1 MADRRSPNAQFR
13 CFAACWPDEATR
25 SRLDRAAA
33 LAHALHPRARRV
45 RRDNLHLTLAFIGEL
60 PEAGARQAAQALRG
74 IELEPFAWTLD
85 HIGRFERARVLWASG
100 PAQPH
105 LAQLAERVRGLLRDL
120 QIDFDRKP
128 FAAHVTLLRD
138 LPPGRAPG
146 ADERVEPIEA
156 FAWPIHAALLLVSE
170 RDARG
175 ATLYRVLDPR

>member
-1 MADRRSPNAQFR
+1 MR

-45 RRDNLHLTLAFIGEL
+45 RRENLHLTLAFIGEL
-60 PEAGARQAAQALRG
+60 PEPAAQRAAQALRG

-85 HIGRFERARVLWASG
+85 HIGRFERARVLWAGG
-100 PAQPH
+100 PAQPQ
-105 LAQLAERVRGLLRDL
+105 LAQLAERVRGLLRDAK
-120 QIDFDRKP
+120 IDFDRKA

-138 LPPGRAPG
+138 LPPGAH
-146 ADERVEPIEA
+146 ELVEPIEA

-170 RDARG
+170 PDARG
-175 ATLYRVLDPR
+175 ATVYRVLDPR